1 MTNSIYLN
9 HGSRNEQ
16 LVLQDIIEESI
27 KHMGVTM
34 YYLPREVVGKDEILG
49 EDRSSRFQKAMA
61 LQVYLESN
69 DGWGGG
75 GPFMSKFGLQL
86 EQSAT
91 LTVGR
96 RGWEKAVGRFG
107 VTNIPGRPLEGDLLW
122 FPITDTLLEIKFV
135 QHDAVFYQLGKLYTY
150 QLEVETFQ
158 YSSEHIDTG
167 ISSIDAFE
175 SLKSYD
181 TDPER
186 TEFGGVAQFEIIDPG
201 SHYAVEPLVTIIGDG
216 QGAEAVAII
225 NDGRVVGFDIIHSG
239 YGFNDLESITVEIEP
254 PTNPAGTQAIVRVS
268 KIETNPDMSHSYGDN
283 TKFKKQSKDVLFS
296 EENPFGELK

>member
-1 MTNSIYLN
+1 MTNSIYLTYSN
-9 HGSRNEQ
+9 RNEQ

-34 YYLPREVVGKDEILG
+34 YYLPREIVGKDEILG

-61 LQVYLESN
+61 IQVYLETN

-122 FPITDTLLEIKFV
+122 FPLSDTLLEIKFV
-135 QHDAVFYQLGKLYTY
+135 QHDATFYQLGKLYTY

-158 YSSEHIDTG
+158 YASEHIDTG
-167 ISSIDAFE
+167 IPSIDSFE

-186 TEFGGVAQFEIIDPG
+186 TEFGGISEIEILEAG
-201 SHYAVEPLVTIIGDG
+201 SNYANPPELTIYGDG
-216 QGAEAVAII
+216 HGEEIVAII
-225 NDGRVVGFDIIHSG
+225 DDGRVVGFNIIDGG
-239 YGFNDLESITVEIEP
+239 YGFNNIENITIEIAP
-254 PTNPAGTQAIVRVS
+254 PTNPAGTQAIARVS
-268 KIETNPDMSHSYGDN
+268 KITTNPDMSHSYGDN

-296 EENPFGELK
+296 EDNPFGELK